1 MPGFAFN
8 IKKETLTQV
17 FSCEFSCEHHFYRTS
32 LVAASALK
40 LFKNIDVLSAD
51 LEILI
56 NTKNLVLKNSSI
68 FFLWLIKL
76 EAVVRRCSVK
86 RVFLEFLHRCFP
98 MNFVKF
104 LRTPVFIEHVWWLLL
119 KVGFC

>member
-1 MPGFAFN
+1 MPGSAFN
-8 IKKETLTQV
+8 IKKQTLTQV
-17 FSCEFSCEHHFYRTS
+17 FSCEFSCEHLFYRTS
-32 LVAASALK
+32 FMAASALK

>member
-1 MPGFAFN
+1 M
-8 IKKETLTQV
+8 
-17 FSCEFSCEHHFYRTS
+17 
-32 LVAASALK
+32 AASALK